1 MVSVKEIIE
10 NDSKIA
16 AKGDPIFG
24 EVDAK
29 QVSSQ
34 LLRLSGYGYYPYW
47 QFQDAFEDMGT
58 ERAFALYVI
67 ASALDDIDPLD
78 TRPPVGWHPS
88 QIAALFRAQD
98 KQRTKRILRLQEIEA
113 RHVAE
118 GRALIREYR
127 SLLKEWKRAKA
138 DRSFVATFKHN
149 PSTRTIER
157 IRYTYKRRLGS
168 FLKKVED
175 EDLTNAAVRWFC
187 NERDMVRFWC
197 HMADVNLERVY
208 MAAERRL
215 LALGRCSPELHRITT
230 ELRAGREWRYEVEL
244 NPLHRYENRA
254 WQALFN
260 EPRPQSDKEH

>member
-98 KQRTKRILRLQEIEA
+98 KQRTRRILRQQEIEA
-113 RHVAE
+113 RHRNEWQRRV
-118 GRALIREYR
+118 REYR
-127 SLLKEWKRAKA
+127 AAMRG
-138 DRSFVATFKHN
+138 
-149 PSTRTIER
+149 TRPGT
-157 IRYTYKRRLGS
+157 KRRAHVRYVLRKQWET
-168 FLKKVED
+168 FLRRIED
-175 EDLTNAAVRWFC
+175 GDLTNAAVSWFC

-215 LALGRCSPELHRITT
+215 LALGRCSPGLHRITT

-254 WQALFN
+254 WQAFFN